1 MEGVIQLSERD
12 THLWRDVLNALQS
25 KLETEA
31 ADIHL
36 IIQGGKVVLS
46 GVVDVYA
53 DKLAADEAVRSVP
66 GVEELENDLT
76 VATDGTIADKEIKS
90 SIEEGLRQNHL
101 PVVGIEVNQGEVFLQ
116 GKTNSLAVK
125 HGITAATSRVMG
137 VKSVDD
143 RGLQIAE
150 TVDDASLTNAI
161 EVAFVQREVDAM
173 DIHTETHHGVAV
185 LMGWVK
191 DEVARNEALQAA
203 ARVPGVRRVVDR
215 LRVRGS

>member
-1 MEGVIQLSERD
+1 MEVVIQLSQKD
-12 THLWRDVLNALQS
+12 TRLWSDVLNALQS

-36 IIQGGKVVLS
+36 IIQGSKVVLS

-66 GVEELENDLT
+66 GVEEVENDLT
-76 VATDGTIADKEIKS
+76 VSTDGVIADKEIKS
-90 SIEEGLRQNHL
+90 LIEDKLRQNHL
-101 PVVGIEVNQGEVFLQ
+101 PVVGVEVNQGAVFLQ
-116 GKTNSLAVK
+116 GKTYNLATK
-125 HGITAATSRVMG
+125 HGIASATSEVMG

-143 RGLQIAE
+143 RGLQVAE
-150 TVDDASLTNAI
+150 MVDDASLTNAI
-161 EVAFVQREVDAM
+161 EVALVQREVDAM
-173 DIHTETHHGVAV
+173 DIRTETHQGVAV

-191 DEVARNEALQAA
+191 DELARNEAMQAA

>member
-1 MEGVIQLSERD
+1 LSERD

-90 SIEEGLRQNHL
+90 SIEQRLRQNHL
-101 PVVGIEVNQGEVFLQ
+101 PVVGIEVNQGAVFLQ

-125 HGITAATSRVMG
+125 QGISAATSKVMG

-173 DIHTETHHGVAV
+173 DIHTETHQGVAV

>member
-1 MEGVIQLSERD
+1 MSERD
-12 THLWRDVLNALQS
+12 TRLWRDVLNALQS

-76 VATDGTIADKEIKS
+76 VATDGTIADQEIKS
-90 SIEEGLRQNHL
+90 SIEERLRQNHL
-101 PVVGIEVNQGEVFLQ
+101 PVVGIEVNQGAVFLQ

-125 HGITAATSRVMG
+125 HGIAAATSKVMG

-150 TVDDASLTNAI
+150 AVDDASLTNAI
-161 EVAFVQREVDAM
+161 EVAFVRREVDAM
-173 DIHTETHHGVAV
+173 DIRTETHQGVAV